1 MPYMAAPSA
10 DIQPTRNP
18 RWYAP
23 TPGKFLLAVLVMQG
37 VLFLSAH
44 YRWFWFNERKGYTV
58 LITVAATALALLL
71 LSGFVFV
78 SRFFKSRTQFSLA
91 TLLLVVP
98 VMAIPCG
105 WLTRDLEQARQQQ
118 DLLALA
124 DEDRTDATGV
134 PQNWFT
140 ETLGAD
146 FFSDVTHLDLWGDAI
161 SDAEMLKLKGFT
173 QLQEL
178 SLRETQVTDG
188 GLEHLKGLAS
198 LRMLLIRESQI
209 GDDGLAHL
217 KGLTHLQLLWL
228 VETQVTDAGLE
239 HLKGLT
245 SLQLLNL
252 DGTQITGDGL
262 EHLKGLPQ
270 LQTLSLRRTQVADAG
285 LEPIKGLTQLRV
297 LDLFGTQVTD
307 DGMVHLE
314 GLTQLRD
321 LRLGK
326 TQVTYT
332 RERRS
337 LKTLPNCPINW

>member
-1 MPYMAAPSA
+1 MAGT
-10 DIQPTRNP
+10 TREVSKLATP

-23 TPGKFLLAVLVMQG
+23 TPAKFLFAVLVMQG

-71 LSGFVFV
+71 LSGFVFA

-146 FFSDVTHLDLWGDAI
+146 FFSDVTYLGLSGDAI
-161 SDAEMLKLKGFT
+161 SDAEMLKLQGFT

-178 SLRETQVTDG
+178 SLSQTQVTNG
-188 GLEHLKGLAS
+188 GLAHLKDLAS
-198 LRMLLIRESQI
+198 LRGLLLRESQI

-217 KGLTHLQLLWL
+217 KELTQLQFLWL
-228 VETQVTDAGLE
+228 IETQVTDAGLE
-239 HLKGLT
+239 HLQGFT
-245 SLQLLNL
+245 ALQLLNL
-252 DGTQITGDGL
+252 DGTQITGAGL
-262 EHLKGLPQ
+262 KHLKGLTQ
-270 LQTLSLRRTQVADAG
+270 LQTLSLRRTQVNDAG
-285 LEPIKGLTQLRV
+285 LEPIQELTQLRV

-314 GLTQLRD
+314 GLTQLKN

-332 RERRS
+332 RERRL
-337 LKTLPNCPINW
+337 LKNLPNCPINW